1 MSPSVEDPL
10 GRSYDRN
17 SGKSSNSASPLHA
30 SYIPVSCSVRPKEP
44 LKKFPTSPSLNCPQ
58 QPLSTAHKYGDTDG
72 PGYSNDPSPDHQSS
86 SNLHERQFS
95 STSLEHSLQE
105 LDRNLQDMLM
115 ESSDKDSK
123 SHVVE
128 WLKQTSE
135 DALPPDVAVEQE
147 LQLASPI
154 STEHS
159 FNYSPVSVV
168 SVWCAWLH

>member
-1 MSPSVEDPL
+1 
-10 GRSYDRN
+10 
-17 SGKSSNSASPLHA
+17 
-30 SYIPVSCSVRPKEP
+30 
-44 LKKFPTSPSLNCPQ
+44 
-58 QPLSTAHKYGDTDG
+58 
-72 PGYSNDPSPDHQSS
+72 
-86 SNLHERQFS
+86 
-95 STSLEHSLQE
+95 
-105 LDRNLQDMLM
+105 M